1 MALHV
6 FVIKET
12 ELEDPQ
18 DLRAEI
24 GKCPVSTNER
34 KNMSTKT
41 LRKRIALV
49 AVSALGAGLLSVV
62 AVPSANATS
71 DITSIRTGSIGL
83 LGGTADASITSITST
98 ATLLSTG
105 TLAVS
110 ADDGYFTVSS
120 GAVVSGFLGTVH
132 ATDVI
137 DSDQAGVL
145 LPAATGTATGFTVK
159 PTGAAGS
166 TFTVTSYNEAGTVV
180 AERITVTIAGASV
193 AGTVSAA
200 DSTLSWVADA
210 AESATDVSGKSKAV
224 YNNPLYL
231 NIQLADAYG
240 NPIDS
245 VKGALVATVTA
256 GAVVTIGAANHAS
269 ITSKGTFTQAVSNAD
284 PTSVN
289 LRIDEKT
296 VGTGWSGSVTVTYN
310 GVTIGSKTGT
320 ITGAPAAIAITPK
333 KIGTVGNNV
342 SAFAYVVKDLAGN
355 ELATTGSTIV
365 LTKSSDTSVVS
376 GAVGVV
382 DSNPAT
388 SPATVGYGDVTCV
401 KAGSAKVTVQI
412 TTNGTTVKSNEFTA
426 TCGGDA
432 YSYTASFDKAVYAQ
446 GDIATLTVTFK
457 DAAGNLANSYTRV
470 SDATTADQTIS
481 SPMMDRVGGT
491 TYTVAEKPGAAGTVT
506 HTFTV
511 GGANFSAGKYNAIV
525 SYPTLANGTKQTVSY
540 EVTNSGSA
548 VSNADVLK
556 AIVSLIASINK
567 QIAALQ
573 KALLRR

>member
-1 MALHV
+1 M
-6 FVIKET
+6 T
-12 ELEDPQ
+12 SLE
-18 DLRAEI
+18 
-24 GKCPVSTNER
+24 G
-34 KNMSTKT
+34 
-41 LRKRIALV
+41 
-49 AVSALGAGLLSVV
+49 SV
-62 AVPSANATS
+62 
-71 DITSIRTGSIGL
+71 GL
-83 LGGTADASITSITST
+83 LGSSAAFTSITAT

-105 TLAVS
+105 SLAVNS
-110 ADDGYFTVSS
+110 DDGYYAVSS
-120 GAVVSGFLGTVH
+120 GAVITGFLAG
-132 ATDVI
+132 AGEDDVI
-137 DSDQAGVL
+137 DSDQSGVTIVD
-145 LPAATGTATGFTVK
+145 ADGFTVK

-166 TFTVTSYNEAGTVV
+166 TFTVTGYNAAGTLVV
-180 AERITVTIAGASV
+180 ERITVTIAGSSV

-210 AESATDVSGKSKAV
+210 GESATDVSGKSKAV
-224 YNNPLYL
+224 YNNPLFL

-240 NPIDS
+240 NAIVS
-245 VKGALVATVTA
+245 TKGALVATVTT
-256 GAVVTIGAANHAS
+256 GAVVLLGDTGAAS
-269 ITSKGTFTQAVSNAD
+269 ITTKGTYTQAVSNAN
-284 PTSVN
+284 PSSVN

-296 VGTGWSGSVTVTYN
+296 VGAGWSGSVTVTYN
-310 GVTIGSKTGT
+310 GVTIGTKSGT

-333 KIGTVGNNV
+333 KIGTVGSNV

-365 LTKSSDTSVVS
+365 LSKSSDTSVVS
-376 GAVGVV
+376 GAVGVINS
-382 DSNPAT
+382 DPAT

-457 DAAGNLANSYTRV
+457 DAAGNLANSYTAV
-470 SDATTADQTIS
+470 SNATPDQTIA

-491 TYTVAEKPGAAGTVT
+491 TYTASEKPGAAGTVT

-525 SYPTLANGTKQTVSY
+525 SYPTLAYGAKQTVSY
-540 EVTNSGSA
+540 EVTNSGTA

-573 KALLRR
+573 KALLKKK